1 MTESSTDDRTRERH
15 DGRGLKVLMVTPRY
29 LPEIGGVERHVHEV
43 ATRIA
48 ASGEAAVTVLTTVR
62 DGRLASLGR
71 DGEVEIR
78 RVAAHPR
85 GRDWMFAPAIVP
97 VIANGGWDVVHVQ
110 SYHTL
115 VAPLA
120 MAAAARRRIPYIV
133 TFHGGG
139 HSQRIRN
146 QARRGQRAL
155 LRPLLVRAAALVA
168 LAPFEI
174 DTYSAELRIGRERFV
189 LIPNGVDLPAPA
201 AADARNGTPVLAG
214 PLIASVGR
222 LERYKGHQR
231 VIAAFAHVRAAEPQA
246 RLWIAGSGPY
256 EAALRRQAADLGI
269 ADAVEIS
276 AVAAGDRAEM
286 ARRLSQVDL
295 VVLLSDFETN
305 PIAALET
312 ISLGRPLLVASGS
325 GLGELAD
332 RGLARAI
339 DPGIA
344 PQQAAAAIMRELH
357 DPLERPAVALPT
369 WDDCAAGL
377 LALYRRASG
386 RPR

>member
-1 MTESSTDDRTRERH
+1 MTEAPAEGRARRSKVDRA
-15 DGRGLKVLMVTPRY
+15 LKVLMVTPRY

-48 ASGEAAVTVLTTVR
+48 ASGEAEVTVLTTVR
-62 DGRLASLGR
+62 DGRAGVQR
-71 DGEVEIR
+71 EGDVEVR
-78 RVAAHPR
+78 RVPAHPR
-85 GRDWMFAPAIVP
+85 GRDWLFAPGIVGE
-97 VIANGGWDVVHVQ
+97 IAEGGWDVVHVQ

-115 VAPLA
+115 VAPIALA
-120 MAAAARRRIPYIV
+120 TAARRRIPYLV

-155 LRPLLVRAAALVA
+155 LRPLLARAVSLVA

-174 DTYSAELRIGRERFV
+174 EEYSAELRIPAERFA
-189 LIPNGVDLPAPA
+189 LIPNGVELPLPAPA
-201 AADARNGTPVLAG
+201 AAHNGRHQTG
-214 PLIASVGR
+214 HPLIASVGR
-222 LERYKGHQR
+222 LERYKGHHR
-231 VIAAFAHVRAAEPQA
+231 VIAAFQHVLEAEPGA
-246 RLWIAGSGPY
+246 RLWVAGSGPY
-256 EAALRRQAADLGI
+256 EAELRRLAADLGI

-276 AVAAGDRAEM
+276 AVAADERAEM

-295 VVLLSDFETN
+295 VVLLSDFETH

-325 GLGELAD
+325 GLGELAQ

-339 DPGIA
+339 DPELA
-344 PQQAAAAIMRELH
+344 PRAAAEAILRELR
-357 DPLERPAVALPT
+357 DPLSRAAVALPT
-369 WDDCAAGL
+369 WDECAAAL
-377 LALYRRASG
+377 LALYRRAAGSS
-386 RPR
+386 R

>member
-1 MTESSTDDRTRERH
+1 M
-15 DGRGLKVLMVTPRY
+15 KVLMVTPRY

-48 ASGEAAVTVLTTVR
+48 ASGEAEVTVLTTVR
-62 DGRLASLGR
+62 DGRAGVQR
-71 DGEVEIR
+71 EGDVEVR
-78 RVAAHPR
+78 RVPAHPR
-85 GRDWMFAPAIVP
+85 GRDWLFAPGIVGE
-97 VIANGGWDVVHVQ
+97 IAEGGWDVVHVQ

-115 VAPLA
+115 VAPIALA
-120 MAAAARRRIPYIV
+120 TAARRRIPYLV

-155 LRPLLVRAAALVA
+155 LRPLLARAVSLVA

-174 DTYSAELRIGRERFV
+174 EEYSAELRIPAERFA
-189 LIPNGVDLPAPA
+189 LIPNGVELPLPAPA
-201 AADARNGTPVLAG
+201 AAHNGRHQTG
-214 PLIASVGR
+214 HPLIASVGR
-222 LERYKGHQR
+222 LERYKGHHR
-231 VIAAFAHVRAAEPQA
+231 VIAAFQHVLEAEPGA
-246 RLWIAGSGPY
+246 RLWVAGSGPY
-256 EAALRRQAADLGI
+256 EAELRRLAADLGI

-276 AVAAGDRAEM
+276 AVAADDRAEM

-295 VVLLSDFETN
+295 VVLLSDFETH

-325 GLGELAD
+325 GLGELAQ

-339 DPGIA
+339 DPELA
-344 PQQAAAAIMRELH
+344 PRAAAEAILRELR
-357 DPLERPAVALPT
+357 DPLSRAAVALPT
-369 WDDCAAGL
+369 WDECAAAL
-377 LALYRRASG
+377 LALYRRAAGSS
-386 RPR
+386 R